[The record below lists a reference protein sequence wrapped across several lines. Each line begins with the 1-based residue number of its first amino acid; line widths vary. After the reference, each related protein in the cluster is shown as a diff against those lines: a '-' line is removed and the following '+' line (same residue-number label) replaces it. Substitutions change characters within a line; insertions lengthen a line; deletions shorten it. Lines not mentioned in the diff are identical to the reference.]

1 MLLMSVHV
9 QMLGIR
15 CHQELWSEMKETT
28 ASAQNL
34 SAGAKTEA
42 QGVDIV
48 QESSKHWHKKY
59 VNSCAASQ
67 SHIQTTSSTR

>member
-48 QESSKHWHKKY
+48 QESSKH
-59 VNSCAASQ
+59 
-67 SHIQTTSSTR
+67 